1 MLQSKL
7 FAKSKKSVSA
17 EAQTISQQLLLRADF
32 IEQSFAGV
40 YRFLPLGFKVL
51 KNIEA
56 IVRQEMEALGG
67 QEVCLAALQSKA
79 LWEETGRWE
88 TFDPP
93 LFKFKDRHEKEI
105 GLGSTHE
112 EEIVDIFRHRIK
124 SYQDLPLALFQ
135 IQTKFRNEM
144 RPSGGLMRTREFLMK
159 DLYSFHAE
167 EKEAAAFYEKVK
179 ASYFR
184 IFKKCGLNPLCVQAD
199 SGTIGGSE
207 SNEFMVVSEIG
218 EDRILVC
225 AKCGFS
231 ANIEKIGEVK
241 KCPQCGMDL
250 AEKRAV
256 EIGHIFK
263 LGDKYSKVMKAD
275 FTDKAGQSHP
285 VIMGC
290 YGIGLPRLMAMVV
303 ESNHDEK
310 GIIWPKT
317 VSPFAIHLVPIEAN
331 ARVKK
336 AADKIYQELQKEGL
350 NVLYDDREGKT
361 AGEKFAEADLLG
373 TPWRI
378 VVSERSLKNN
388 SAEIKE
394 RKRKEAVLV
403 SLSRVK
409 TYFKKLC

>member
-32 IEQSFAGV
+32 IEQSIAGV

-51 KNIEA
+51 KKIEA
-56 IVRQEMEALGG
+56 IIRQEMEALGG
-67 QEVCLAALQSKA
+67 QEVCLPSLQSKA
-79 LWEETGRWE
+79 LWEESGRWE
-88 TFDPP
+88 KIDPP

-124 SYQDLPLALFQ
+124 SYQDLPLSLFQ

-144 RPSGGLMRTREFLMK
+144 RPSGGLLRTREFFMK

-167 EKEAAAFYEKVK
+167 EKEAAVFYEKVK

-199 SGTIGGSE
+199 SGTIGGTE
-207 SNEFMVVSEIG
+207 SNEFMIVSDVG

-225 AKCGFS
+225 QKCEFS
-231 ANIEKIGEVK
+231 ANIEKIGEAK
-241 KCPQCGMDL
+241 KCPQCGTDL
-250 AEKRAV
+250 EEKRAV

-263 LGDKYSKVMKAD
+263 LGDKYSKIMKAD
-275 FTDKAGQSHP
+275 FTDKAGRQHP

-290 YGIGLPRLMAMVV
+290 YGIGLGRLLAMAV
-303 ESNHDEK
+303 ESNHDER
-310 GIIWPKT
+310 GIIWPK
-317 VSPFAIHLVPIEAN
+317 VISPFLIDLVPIEAN
-331 ARVKK
+331 SKVKK
-336 AADKIYQELQKEGL
+336 AADKIYLELEKEGWS
-350 NVLYDDREGKT
+350 VLYDDREGKT

-373 TPWRI
+373 LPWRI
-378 VVSERSLKNN
+378 IISERSLKSN

-394 RKRKEAVLV
+394 RKKKEAILV
-403 SLSRVK
+403 KLNRVK